1 MANGD
6 ASHPVEGLVPEEL
19 ERADFDTVRRG
30 FEPEPVRRR
39 LRRAASEVRRLH
51 GLVDS
56 LRQRIAELE
65 SAPSERIETAHV
77 VEALGDEA
85 ARVLQAAR
93 DAARERLERAEAQGE
108 EIAAEARTAAAA
120 IVEESREQGRELVAE
135 ARHVRERILSDLA
148 FKRHAHRVEVTQLRV
163 IRDRL
168 LEAVSICREGLDGW
182 IADFV
187 QAGPQAEAAAARA
200 GLLVAAEADPTVG
213 EIEAEI
219 RAARAAE
226 LPPDE
231 EAEETEEAE
240 EAASDGEDE
249 AAADAPEPAE
259 DAKVEARPADAG
271 SVETDELTELE
282 ELDELEEEVP
292 RTPDEAVDFGRSDY
306 VEIVGYKDKPR
317 EPSERA
323 AVGLYDVEAEPRFES
338 VGAPGAMP
346 EPELGVEPQPAAEP
360 EAAPEAAA
368 DAGAIFARLRSITSQ
383 PVTEPPSDAG
393 ADEGSA
399 AEPPSDAV
407 PGEVAGPDD
416 LVGAARAVAV
426 GGIARRLKRLVV
438 DEQGELLDSI
448 RRGGSRAARNVLSA
462 DAGPYRRAIVEPL
475 QDFAS
480 DIDVSIDDIDMKA
493 ATAAIMSV
501 LVEPV
506 RARLNDLVEDTDDS
520 DELARAVRS
529 IYRESRSRRSEAA
542 AEAAL
547 SAGWPETVS

>member
-6 ASHPVEGLVPEEL
+6 ASDPVEGLVPEEL

-39 LRRAASEVRRLH
+39 LRQAASEVRRLH

-56 LRQRIAELE
+56 LQQRIAELE

-108 EIAAEARTAAAA
+108 EITAEARTAAAA

-135 ARHVRERILSDLA
+135 ARDVRERILSDLA

-231 EAEETEEAE
+231 EAEEAG

-271 SVETDELTELE
+271 SVETDEPTELE

-292 RTPDEAVDFGRSDY
+292 RTTDEAVDFGRSDY

-338 VGAPGAMP
+338 DDAPGAMP
-346 EPELGVEPQPAAEP
+346 EPELGVEPQGAAEP
-360 EAAPEAAA
+360 DAAPEAAA
-368 DAGAIFARLRSITSQ
+368 DAGAIFARLRWITSQ
-383 PVTEPPSDAG
+383 PATEPPSDAA

-407 PGEVAGPDD
+407 PGEASGPDD

-506 RARLNDLVEDTDDS
+506 RARLNDLVEDADDP

-547 SAGWPETVS
+547 SAGWQETVS

>member
-6 ASHPVEGLVPEEL
+6 ASDPVEGLVPEEL

-39 LRRAASEVRRLH
+39 LRQAASEVRRLH

-56 LRQRIAELE
+56 LQQRIAELE

-93 DAARERLERAEAQGE
+93 DAARERLERAEAQSE
-108 EIAAEARTAAAA
+108 EITAEARTAAAA

-135 ARHVRERILSDLA
+135 ARDVRERILSDLA

-231 EAEETEEAE
+231 EAEETG

-338 VGAPGAMP
+338 DDAPGAMP
-346 EPELGVEPQPAAEP
+346 EPELGVEPQGAAEP
-360 EAAPEAAA
+360 DAAPEAAA

-383 PVTEPPSDAG
+383 PVTEPPSDAA

-407 PGEVAGPDD
+407 PGEASGPDD

-506 RARLNDLVEDTDDS
+506 RARLNDLVEDADDP

-547 SAGWPETVS
+547 SAGWQETVS

>member
-6 ASHPVEGLVPEEL
+6 ASDPVDGLVPEEL
-19 ERADFDTVRRG
+19 ERADFGTVRRG

-39 LRRAASEVRRLH
+39 LREAASELRRLH
-51 GLVDS
+51 GLTDS
-56 LRQRIAELE
+56 LRERIVELE
-65 SAPSERIETAHV
+65 SAPAEKIETAHV

-93 DAARERLERAEAQGE
+93 DAARERLERAESQGE
-108 EIAAEARTAAAA
+108 EITAEARAAAAA

-200 GLLVAAEADPTVG
+200 GLLVAAAAEATVG
-213 EIEAEI
+213 EMEAEI

-231 EAEETEEAE
+231 EAEETGET
-240 EAASDGEDE
+240 ASDGEDE
-249 AAADAPEPAE
+249 AAANAPGPAE
-259 DAKVEARPADAG
+259 DPEVEARPADAG
-271 SVETDELTELE
+271 VAETAEPAELE

-338 VGAPGAMP
+338 DGAPGAMP
-346 EPELGVEPQPAAEP
+346 EPEPGVEPQPAAEP

-383 PVTEPPSDAG
+383 PVTEPPSDAA
-393 ADEGSA
+393 ADEGPA

-407 PGEVAGPDD
+407 PGEAAGPDD

-448 RRGGSRAARNVLSA
+448 RRGGSRAARNALSA

-506 RARLNDLVEDTDDS
+506 RARLSDLVEETDDS
-520 DELARAVRS
+520 DELARMVRS

>member
-1 MANGD
+1 MTNGD
-6 ASHPVEGLVPEEL
+6 GLDPVEGLVPEEL

-39 LRRAASEVRRLH
+39 LRDAASEVRRLQ

-56 LRQRIAELE
+56 LQQRLIELE
-65 SAPSERIETAHV
+65 SAPPEKMATAHV

-93 DAARERLERAEAQGE
+93 DAARERLERAQSQGE
-108 EIAAEARTAAAA
+108 EITAEARTAAAA
-120 IVEESREQGRELVAE
+120 IIEESRAQGREMVVE
-135 ARHVRERILSDLA
+135 ARNVRERILSDLA
-148 FKRHAHRVEVTQLRV
+148 FKRHAHRVEVEQLRV

-200 GLLVAAEADPTVG
+200 GLLVAAEPELTVG
-213 EIEAEI
+213 EMEAEI
-219 RAARAAE
+219 RAARTAKS
-226 LPPDE
+226 PPDE
-231 EAEETEEAE
+231 EPAEV
-240 EAASDGEDE
+240 AADGGDE
-249 AAADAPEPAE
+249 AAADAPEPAADPE
-259 DAKVEARPADAG
+259 VVAEPSEPAE
-271 SVETDELTELE
+271 SVEFEELEELE
-282 ELDELEEEVP
+282 ELDELEEEP
-292 RTPDEAVDFGRSDY
+292 PYQPDEADDFGTSEY
-306 VEIVGYKDKPR
+306 VEIVGYKDSPP

-338 VGAPGAMP
+338 DAGPGAIHQH
-346 EPELGVEPQPAAEP
+346 ELGVPTHPAAETDP
-360 EAAPEAAA
+360 APEAAA
-368 DAGAIFARLRSITSQ
+368 NAGAIFARLRSITSQ
-383 PVTEPPSDAG
+383 PVSEPPDAG
-393 ADEGSA
+393 TGEGSA
-399 AEPPSDAV
+399 AQEPPDAA
-407 PGEVAGPDD
+407 PAEASGPDD

-438 DEQGELLDSI
+438 DEQGELLDSL
-448 RRGGSRAARNVLSA
+448 RRGGSRAVRNLISA
-462 DAGPYRRAIVEPL
+462 DAGAYRRAVVEPL

-493 ATAAIMSV
+493 ATTAIVSV
-501 LVEPV
+501 LVEPA
-506 RARLNDLVEDTDDS
+506 RARLSQLVDDTDDP

-529 IYRESRSRRSEAA
+529 IYRESRSRRAEAA

>member
-6 ASHPVEGLVPEEL
+6 ASDPVDGLVPEEL
-19 ERADFDTVRRG
+19 ERADFGTVRRG
-30 FEPEPVRRR
+30 FEPESVRRR
-39 LRRAASEVRRLH
+39 LREAASELRRLH

-56 LRQRIAELE
+56 LQQRIVELE
-65 SAPSERIETAHV
+65 STPAEKIEMAHV

-93 DAARERLERAEAQGE
+93 DAARERLERADAQGE
-108 EIAAEARTAAAA
+108 EITADARTAAAA

-135 ARHVRERILSDLA
+135 ARDVRERILSDLA

-200 GLLVAAEADPTVG
+200 GLLVAAEAEATVG
-213 EIEAEI
+213 EMEAEI

-231 EAEETEEAE
+231 EPEEVV
-240 EAASDGEDE
+240 SDGEDE
-249 AAADAPEPAE
+249 AADASEPAE
-259 DAKVEARPADAG
+259 DPDVEVRTADAG
-271 SVETDELTELE
+271 SVETAAPAELE
-282 ELDELEEEVP
+282 ELDELEEEAP
-292 RTPDEAVDFGRSDY
+292 RTGDEVVDFGRSDY

-317 EPSERA
+317 EPSQRA

-338 VGAPGAMP
+338 DGAPGAMP
-346 EPELGVEPQPAAEP
+346 QPELGVEPQPAAEP

-383 PVTEPPSDAG
+383 PVTEPPSDAA

-399 AEPPSDAV
+399 AQPPFGAA
-407 PGEVAGPDD
+407 PGEGAGPDD

-438 DEQGELLDSI
+438 DEQGELLDAV

-506 RARLNDLVEDTDDS
+506 RARLNDLVEGTDDP
-520 DELARAVRS
+520 DELARAVRA

-547 SAGWPETVS
+547 SASWPETVS

>member
-6 ASHPVEGLVPEEL
+6 ASDPVEGLVPEEL

-39 LRRAASEVRRLH
+39 LRQAASEVRRLH

-56 LRQRIAELE
+56 LQQRIAELE

-93 DAARERLERAEAQGE
+93 DAARERLERAEVQGE
-108 EIAAEARTAAAA
+108 EITAEARTAATA

-226 LPPDE
+226 LSPDE
-231 EAEETEEAE
+231 EAEETG
-240 EAASDGEDE
+240 EAASGGEDE
-249 AAADAPEPAE
+249 AAADAPGPAE
-259 DAKVEARPADAG
+259 APGVEARPADAG
-271 SVETDELTELE
+271 SVETAEPAELE

-338 VGAPGAMP
+338 DGVPGAMP

-383 PVTEPPSDAG
+383 PVTEPPSDAA

-407 PGEVAGPDD
+407 PGEAAGPDD

-448 RRGGSRAARNVLSA
+448 RRGGSRAAHNALSA

-506 RARLNDLVEDTDDS
+506 RARLNDLVEDTDDP

>member
-6 ASHPVEGLVPEEL
+6 GLEPVEGLVPEEL

-39 LRRAASEVRRLH
+39 LREAAAEVRRLH
-51 GLVDS
+51 GVAES
-56 LRQRIAELE
+56 LQARIIELE
-65 SAPSERIETAHV
+65 SAPAGRIETAHV

-93 DAARERLERAEAQGE
+93 DAARERLERSESQAVEITDEAK
-108 EIAAEARTAAAA
+108 AAAAA

-135 ARHVRERILSDLA
+135 ARNVRERILSDLA
-148 FKRHAHRVEVTQLRV
+148 LKRHAHRVEVEQLRV

-182 IADFV
+182 IESFV

-200 GLLVAAEADPTVG
+200 GLLVAAEPEATVG

-219 RAARAAE
+219 RAARAASLAQNE
-226 LPPDE
+226 DTA
-231 EAEETEEAE
+231 EAT
-240 EAASDGEDE
+240 SDGEDE
-249 AAADAPEPAE
+249 PAATGPEPAE
-259 DAKVEARPADAG
+259 EPEVAAEPAGAG
-271 SVETDELTELE
+271 VVETSGPAEFE
-282 ELDELEEEVP
+282 ELDELVELEEEALGE
-292 RTPDEAVDFGRSDY
+292 RDEADDFGLSEY
-306 VEIVGYKDKPR
+306 VEIVGYKDGSP
-317 EPSERA
+317 EPKGRA
-323 AVGLYDVEAEPRFES
+323 TVGLYDVEAEPRFEPDAGPDA
-338 VGAPGAMP
+338 VYEQDVWGH
-346 EPELGVEPQPAAEP
+346 PA
-360 EAAPEAAA
+360 AAPEEAREAGP
-368 DAGAIFARLRSITSQ
+368 DAGTIFARLRSITSQ
-383 PVTEPPSDAG
+383 PVTEPPADATADDG
-393 ADEGSA
+393 AA
-399 AEPPSDAV
+399 AEESPGAAPGDAS
-407 PGEVAGPDD
+407 GPDD

-438 DEQGELLDSI
+438 DEQGELLDSL
-448 RRGGSRAARNVLSA
+448 RRSGSRGLRGAIPA
-462 DAGPYRRAIVEPL
+462 DAVPYTRAVLEPL

-480 DIDVSIDDIDMKA
+480 DIDVSIDDIDLKA
-493 ATAAIMSV
+493 ATTAIVSV

-506 RARLNDLVEDTDDS
+506 RSRLSGLVEETDDP

-529 IYRESRSRRSEAA
+529 IYRESRSRRAEAA

>member
-6 ASHPVEGLVPEEL
+6 ASDPVEGLVPEEL

-39 LRRAASEVRRLH
+39 LRQAASEVRRLH

-56 LRQRIAELE
+56 LQQRIAELE

-108 EIAAEARTAAAA
+108 EITAEARTAAAA

-135 ARHVRERILSDLA
+135 ARDVRERILSDLA

-231 EAEETEEAE
+231 EAEETGETG

-259 DAKVEARPADAG
+259 DPEVEARPADAG
-271 SVETDELTELE
+271 SVETAEPAELE

-306 VEIVGYKDKPR
+306 VEIVGYKDKPP
-317 EPSERA
+317 EPSQRA

-338 VGAPGAMP
+338 DGAPGAMP
-346 EPELGVEPQPAAEP
+346 EPELGLEPRGAAGP
-360 EAAPEAAA
+360 DAAPEAAA
-368 DAGAIFARLRSITSQ
+368 DAGAIFARLRSITSR
-383 PVTEPPSDAG
+383 PVTEPPSDAA

-399 AEPPSDAV
+399 AEEPSGAV
-407 PGEVAGPDD
+407 PGEASGPDD

-480 DIDVSIDDIDMKA
+480 DIDVSIDDIDMRA
-493 ATAAIMSV
+493 ATAAIVSFW
-501 LVEPV
+501 
-506 RARLNDLVEDTDDS
+506 S
-520 DELARAVRS
+520 
-529 IYRESRSRRSEAA
+529 SRCGPA
-542 AEAAL
+542 
-547 SAGWPETVS
+547 